1 MRENQER
8 QVYNISIILLFK
20 LKTEVDSYGSN

>member
-8 QVYNISIILLFK
+8 QVYNISLILLFK